1 MDQDRA
7 APNLPPADPRSVRIR
22 LDALRQKSLF
32 RIATA
37 YAVAAWLVIQVAAT
51 VAPAFDFSPWWVRAV
66 ILLAVLGF
74 IATVGYFGFVRSADG
89 ETANQLKRR
98 NRFANRAT
106 FVALLVAAL
115 AGGGYV
121 ARQTLFAHE
130 PVSLAVLPFA
140 DLSPGRDK
148 AYFAEGIGEQILSA
162 LGTEESFKVL
172 GRTSARQLERDP
184 NPADVRRKLGVT
196 HLLEGSARTS
206 GDELRVNVRLI
217 DTGDGSQVWEEEYN
231 GQLADVFAVQDKI
244 AGAVVKR
251 LRGTLIN
258 SAGRSAVERPS
269 LDSYETYLAAR
280 ALIRERSKKT
290 LGEAL
295 VLARGLIAADPGY
308 APGHALF
315 AELTYMSSNK
325 PNAYGDMP
333 YDQARRLALPHARE
347 AIRLAPDKSEGYA
360 ALGFVEL
367 PLEGVAPL
375 KRAIT
380 LDPARAELRIWLGLK
395 LTELGRNDEAFEQ
408 YREAASIEP
417 LWPVAINRLAQ
428 GLVASGQ
435 DDAAAAAVRLY
446 RRRGGSVAQT
456 FRFTALLAR
465 ARGDFSASTAAERAG
480 LARDPNLPYVADWL
494 VREYHL
500 LGLREEALAMGQGR
514 LGGQYRRL
522 WLSGDREGLRTLV
535 RNAPAAAVESGEALF
550 TLGALRDWPI
560 IARLHSLRPPTV
572 GDLCYYHNLLV
583 PQTIMALRETGNIAE
598 GQRLTKCARARVE
611 RELAMTMRSPE
622 DDPGGLEMRKASLLA
637 LTGDRSAIGWL
648 DRAITRGWLGQY
660 YSGRLSDWP
669 QFDALRGDPQLA
681 KLQRRIDAKVAREKA
696 ETLRDLGAGR
706 L

>member
-1 MDQDRA
+1 M
-7 APNLPPADPRSVRIR
+7 R
-22 LDALRQKSLF
+22 LDGLRQKALF
-32 RIATA
+32 RIAAA

-51 VAPAFDFSPWWVRAV
+51 IAPAFDLSPWLVRAV

-74 IATVGYFGFVRSADG
+74 IATIGYFGVMRSADG
-89 ETANQLKRR
+89 ATANDLKRR

-106 FVALLVAAL
+106 FGALLVAAL
-115 AGGGYV
+115 AGAGYI

-140 DLSPGRDK
+140 DLSPQRDK

-162 LGTEESFKVL
+162 LGTEQSFKVL

-184 NPADVRRKLGVT
+184 DPADVRRKLGVT

-206 GDELRVNVRLI
+206 GDKLRVNVRLI
-217 DTGDGSQVWEEEYN
+217 DTGDGRQIWEEEYD
-231 GQLADVFAVQDKI
+231 GQLADIFAVQDKI

-251 LRGTLIN
+251 LRGTLLN
-258 SAGRSAVERPS
+258 SSGQSAAERPS
-269 LDSYETYLAAR
+269 VDSYQTYLSAR
-280 ALIRERSKKT
+280 ALMRDRSKKT
-290 LGEAL
+290 LAEAL
-295 VLARGLIAADPGY
+295 VLARGLVAADPGY
-308 APGHALF
+308 APGQALF
-315 AELTYMSSNK
+315 AELTFMLSNR

-347 AIRLAPDKSEGYA
+347 AIRLAPDKPEGYA

-408 YREAASIEP
+408 YREAASVEP

-435 DDAAAAAVRLY
+435 VDAAAAAVRLY

-465 ARGDFSASTAAERAG
+465 ARADLSASTAAERAG

-514 LGGQYRRL
+514 LGGRYRKL
-522 WLSGDREGLRTLV
+522 WLSGDREGLRRLV
-535 RNAPAAAVESGEALF
+535 RIDPAAAVESGEALF
-550 TLGALRDWPI
+550 TLGTLRDWPA
-560 IARLHSLRPPTV
+560 IARLYSLRPATA
-572 GDLCYYHNLLV
+572 GDLCNYHNLLV
-583 PQTIMALRETGNIAE
+583 PQTIIALRETGKIAE
-598 GQRLTKCARARVE
+598 GQRLIKCARARVE
-611 RELAMTMRSPE
+611 RELAMKMRSPE
-622 DDPGGLEMRKASLLA
+622 DDPGQLEMRKASLLA
-637 LTGDRSAIGWL
+637 LTGDRSAIEWL

-660 YSGRLSDWP
+660 YSSRLADWP
-669 QFDALRGDPQLA
+669 QFDELHGDPRLA
-681 KLQRRIDAKVAREKA
+681 KMQRKIDASIARERA

-706 L
+706 LQRL